1 VNQNLPAAGRSAAR
15 TSPMPA
21 TRAGAPR
28 SQRGAALLWLI
39 LVVVGLGVGGFFLW
53 QRRSNEVKP
62 ETTLSWV
69 ASKEKMRVSVV
80 ESGQLKAAKSVDIY
94 CEVKGGATILELVD
108 EGTKVQGGDT
118 LVRLDASN
126 LEDELTAQKIKKLNA
141 EAALTAAEKTVEI
154 QKSKNQS
161 DIDKAALDMAL
172 AKTDYDKYLDG
183 DYPLKKSQAES
194 DILLAQSTEQI
205 AVDKAKDTRDLVEL
219 DFAAETEAKSDEL
232 AAKQAT
238 EKRKMVQKSSEM
250 LDKYER
256 PRQLQVLESAMNQ
269 TRDELERVKLR
280 CDADL
285 AQKAADYE
293 SKKATFDLEKGK
305 LEDLEEQVTKT
316 LIVAPSEGL
325 VVYPVNQNGMGGRG
339 GSDRDR
345 IEEGATARE
354 HQLLLSLPDTSSMVV
369 VVSVHESAIDKLK
382 LGQPAV
388 ITIDARPDLSFIG
401 SVTFIAPLPDSQ
413 NQWLN
418 PDLKVYRCEI
428 QLAGDT
434 KDLRPGMSA
443 SVEIVI
449 DELNDAIAVPIHA
462 VNRRGDHYFVYVQDS
477 AGKPAI
483 AEVKVGLHNDNR
495 VAITDGVQAGDRI
508 YLAMPPGAPQPD
520 FPVTAAEASATSVEE
535 LRKKAGEIPVKATR
549 NERRPEGRPD
559 GRTGGPAG
567 PGGGPGQIS
576 QADMEK
582 WQKMTPEERKK
593 AMEDLRAKMTP
604 EERAKWDERAKKM
617 REAGG
622 AGGGDHA
629 RPSGS
634 AGSN

>member
-1 VNQNLPAAGRSAAR
+1 
-15 TSPMPA
+15 
-21 TRAGAPR
+21 
-28 SQRGAALLWLI
+28 
-39 LVVVGLGVGGFFLW
+39 
-53 QRRSNEVKP
+53 
-62 ETTLSWV
+62 
-69 ASKEKMRVSVV
+69 
-80 ESGQLKAAKSVDIY
+80 
-94 CEVKGGATILELVD
+94 
-108 EGTKVQGGDT
+108 
-118 LVRLDASN
+118 
-126 LEDELTAQKIKKLNA
+126 
-141 EAALTAAEKTVEI
+141 
-154 QKSKNQS
+154 
-161 DIDKAALDMAL
+161 
-172 AKTDYDKYLDG
+172 
-183 DYPLKKSQAES
+183 
-194 DILLAQSTEQI
+194 
-205 AVDKAKDTRDLVEL
+205 
-219 DFAAETEAKSDEL
+219 
-232 AAKQAT
+232 
-238 EKRKMVQKSSEM
+238 
-250 LDKYER
+250 
-256 PRQLQVLESAMNQ
+256 
-269 TRDELERVKLR
+269 
-280 CDADL
+280 
-285 AQKAADYE
+285 
-293 SKKATFDLEKGK
+293 
-305 LEDLEEQVTKT
+305 
-316 LIVAPSEGL
+316 
-325 VVYPVNQNGMGGRG
+325 
-339 GSDRDR
+339 
-345 IEEGATARE
+345 
-354 HQLLLSLPDTSSMVV
+354 MVV